1 MPRRAVRLPLR
12 ASMIRLPEVHRSG
25 SPCESSPF
33 TNSHFAPPTF
43 RRPSNCEFLLFF
55 GAINTAQ
62 NRSNTSGCH
71 RPRECSWFPHV
82 SVMRRRRRWRSSALR
97 KGSTSGATHGVS
109 GTASSPSGTGTSGT
123 NLSSGGYGVYGQPA
137 GTALNTAG
145 VYGTATSSSGT
156 EPTYGVYG
164 TSATIDIAS
173 DTGVAGTGSVLS
185 STGSSNGGQ
194 PEFGETQLLT
204 ESASAARPMT
214 ALPSMPPT
222 TPAAILRRRLWSPS
236 TIPRIRQRLSF

>member
-1 MPRRAVRLPLR
+1 MPRRAVPFPLR
-12 ASMIRLPEVHRSG
+12 ASVIRLPEVHRSG

-82 SVMRRRRRWRSSALR
+82 SAMRIRRIRRSSALR

-145 VYGTATSSSGT
+145 VYGTATSSSGRT
-156 EPTYGVYG
+156 R
-164 TSATIDIAS
+164 
-173 DTGVAGTGSVLS
+173 
-185 STGSSNGGQ
+185 
-194 PEFGETQLLT
+194 LT
-204 ESASAARPMT
+204 EYTERARQ
-214 ALPSMPPT
+214 S
-222 TPAAILRRRLWSPS
+222 ILRA
-236 TIPRIRQRLSF
+236 IPGLPGPAPFLAQQAPPMGGSRSLGRHNY